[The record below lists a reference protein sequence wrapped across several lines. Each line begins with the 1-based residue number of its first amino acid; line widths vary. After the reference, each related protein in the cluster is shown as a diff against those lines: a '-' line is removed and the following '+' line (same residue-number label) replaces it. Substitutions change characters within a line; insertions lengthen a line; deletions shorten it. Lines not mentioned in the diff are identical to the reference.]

1 MVPGELVLLTV
12 PQDSIKCFGMGL
24 ISKIDSIPWP
34 IPNKYVLTQDEI
46 TAIQTA
52 TTAFNQ
58 KISDMAALNGLALV
72 DMHTKMK
79 GLQAGIIWDGI
90 RMNARYVTGG
100 VFSLDGIHLNPR
112 GNAVLA
118 NYFIESINAE
128 FGSTI
133 PYVDITKYPGVIFP

>member
-1 MVPGELVLLTV
+1 M
-12 PQDSIKCFGMGL
+12 
-24 ISKIDSIPWP
+24 ISEIDSIPWP

-72 DMHTKMK
+72 DMNTKMK

-128 FGSTI
+128 FVSTI
-133 PYVDITKYPGVIFP
+133 PYVDITKYTGVIFP